1 MLSINSKLIKIALV
15 TSLYIPCTLNASVHE
30 PISNPFTRELASINL
45 ATIDY
50 ELLQANFMYFA
61 INAFINSC
69 EKTAPDLSK
78 KMAITGEEIFES
90 NPKLT
95 KSLEIT
101 KELWREVSLNDDA
114 GLLNAKQ
121 IDTLNMISRANMVL
135 RGDNGQI
142 PAKECLGFLQ
152 NIQNVPDREQ
162 FWDNYLRQAI
172 PVIIESSQFQ

>member
-1 MLSINSKLIKIALV
+1 MLSIYSKLIKVALI

-69 EKTAPDLSK
+69 EKNAPDLSHE
-78 KMAITGEEIFES
+78 MTITGEEIFEN

-95 KSLEIT
+95 ESLEIT

-114 GLLNAKQ
+114 GLLNAQQ
-121 IDTLNMISRANMVL
+121 IDTLNMISGVIGLL
-135 RGDNGQI
+135 RGVDLKLS
-142 PAKECLGFLQ
+142 ADECSGFLQ
-152 NIQNVPDREQ
+152 NIQNVPNREQ

-172 PVIIESSQFQ
+172 PVIIESS